1 MAAPY
6 TNRKVLFDRPDS
18 SPSSGNALPLESFG
32 QHVPFLLTISSKKK
46 GQLSN
51 NAFSKG
57 PKSYLHETRYFAE
70 FFLAVHGEDFCNLL
84 SMNSELGL

>member
-32 QHVPFLLTISSKKK
+32 QHVPFLLTISSKKRVSSAIMHFQK
-46 GQLSN
+46 V
-51 NAFSKG
+51 
-57 PKSYLHETRYFAE
+57 PKVIFMRQRYFAE
-70 FFLAVHGEDFCNLL
+70 FFLAVHGEVFCNLL
-84 SMNSELGL
+84 FMNSELGL